1 MKSQITYVALLRAI
15 NVGGN
20 HIVRMEELRRA
31 FKVAG
36 YTNISTLLA
45 TGNVIFDSPNED
57 IEELTDSLEIFL
69 KKRFGFDIPVLLRTM
84 ENLKQLVDS
93 DPFKGI
99 KVTNETRLYVSFL
112 SEPRKPSFKVPYVSD
127 NGLFKILR
135 VTPEEVC
142 CMLTLSQ
149 DGDSTKLM
157 GMVEKEF
164 GKRVTTRNW
173 NTIKKL
179 VLL

>member
-1 MKSQITYVALLRAI
+1 MKYVALLRAI

-20 HIVRMEELRRA
+20 HIVRMEELRKA

-36 YTNISTLLA
+36 YKNISTLLA
-45 TGNVIFDSPNED
+45 TGNVIFESSNED

-69 KKRFGFDIPVLLRTM
+69 KKRFGFEIPVLLRTM
-84 ENLKQLVDS
+84 DSIKALYAS

-112 SEPRKPSFKVPYVSD
+112 SEPKRPSFKIPYESE

-142 CMLTLSQ
+142 CMLTLTQ

-157 GMVEKEF
+157 GIVEKEF

>member
-1 MKSQITYVALLRAI
+1 MKNQITYVALLRAI

-20 HIVRMEELRRA
+20 HIVRMEELRKA

-36 YTNISTLLA
+36 YSNISTLLA
-45 TGNVIFDSPNED
+45 TGNVIFDSSNED
-57 IEELTDSLEIFL
+57 SEELTDSLEIFL
-69 KKRFGFDIPVLLRTM
+69 KKRFGFEIPVLLRTM
-84 ENLKQLVDS
+84 DSIKKLHVS

-112 SEPRKPSFKVPYVSD
+112 SEPKKASIPIPYESE
-127 NGLFKILR
+127 GGFFKILSA
-135 VTPEEVC
+135 TKEVVC
-142 CMLTLSQ
+142 SVLILTQ
-149 DGDSTKLM
+149 EGDSTKLM
-157 GMVEKEF
+157 NTIEKVY

-179 VLL
+179 VAL